1 MPVGKRRVMKDP
13 QRIVLLGSTGS
24 IGRQTLD
31 VVDRLRL
38 TGHDIEVVGLSAGQN
53 VELLA
58 EQIESHAPH
67 SVSVVEQDA
76 ARELQRRFPDLRVHH
91 GDEGLCRIAGLDEA
105 DTIVNA
111 LVGAVGLAPTLEGL
125 QRGRTVALANKESL
139 VVGGELVRHVL
150 AEHGG
155 RLFPLDSEHSGLLQC
170 LEAGR
175 SDDVARVILT
185 ASGGPF
191 LRTESDALADVTPA
205 DALAHPNWSMGSRI
219 TVDSATMV
227 NKSFEVI
234 EAHHLFDLAYE
245 RIDVLVHP
253 ESIVHALVEY
263 GDGSVIAQ
271 LATHDMR
278 IPIQYALTYP
288 ERRFTGLPR
297 LALGEETRAL
307 HFEPL
312 DSDRFPAFA
321 VILSAA
327 RDGGS
332 APAAVNAADEV
343 LVARFLRGEIPFT
356 GIAAGLSAILDRWQ
370 SESRDGPISLD
381 ALLEVD
387 RWARDAASEFEF
399 ST

>member
-1 MPVGKRRVMKDP
+1 MTKDP

-38 TGHDIEVVGLSAGQN
+38 TGHGIEVVGLSAGRN

-58 EQIESHAPH
+58 RQIESHVPQ
-67 SVSVVEQDA
+67 SVSVAEPDA
-76 ARELQRRFPDLRVHH
+76 ARELQRRFPDLRVLH
-91 GDEGLCRIAGLDEA
+91 GDEGLRRIAGLDEV
-105 DTIVNA
+105 DMLVNG

-125 QRGRTVALANKESL
+125 KRGRTVALANKESL
-139 VVGGELVRHVL
+139 VVGGDLVRHAL
-150 AEHGG
+150 DEHGG

-175 SDDVARVILT
+175 SDDVTRVILT

-191 LRTESDALADVTPA
+191 LRMEVDALARATPA
-205 DALAHPNWSMGSRI
+205 EALAHPNWSMGSRI
-219 TVDSATMV
+219 TIDSATMV
-227 NKSFEVI
+227 NKAFEVV

-245 RIDVLVHP
+245 RIDVLIHP
-253 ESIVHALVEY
+253 ESFVHALVEY

-288 ERRFTGLPR
+288 ERRSTELPR
-297 LALGEETRAL
+297 LALAEACAL

-312 DSDRFPAFA
+312 DPDRFPAFA
-321 VILSAA
+321 VVLSAA
-327 RDGGS
+327 RAGGS

-356 GIAAGLSAILDRWQ
+356 GIASGLSAVLDRWR
-370 SESRDGPISLD
+370 SETRDEPISLD
-381 ALLEVD
+381 VLLEVD
-387 RWARDAASEFEF
+387 HWARDTAFEF
-399 ST
+399 KPPTQLR